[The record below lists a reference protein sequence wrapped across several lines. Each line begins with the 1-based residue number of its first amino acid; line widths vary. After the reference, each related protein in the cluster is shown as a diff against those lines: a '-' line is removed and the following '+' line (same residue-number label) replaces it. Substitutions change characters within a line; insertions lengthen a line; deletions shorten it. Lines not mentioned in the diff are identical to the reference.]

1 MNKKSLR
8 EIIIN
13 KRDNQSKK
21 ERHNKSLK
29 IIQNLINLDIYQ
41 NSKVILCYSNF
52 KSEVETL
59 GIIQDAL
66 KTNKTV
72 AFPKVIND
80 TRIVF
85 YQINSLDELKPG
97 YQGILEP
104 NNNQLDYSLIK
115 DALMIV
121 PGTVFDTK
129 GNRLGYG
136 KGYYDRFIAKYKPK
150 YTIGLAYE
158 IQLSNEIIPS
168 KYDQKIDVVITE
180 NNVYK

>member
-1 MNKKSLR
+1 MNNNKLR

-13 KRDNQSKK
+13 KRNNQTK
-21 ERHNKSLK
+21 EQINSKSLK
-29 IIQNLINLDIYQ
+29 ILQKLINLDIYQ
-41 NSKVILCYSNF
+41 KAKTILLYANI

-59 GIIQDAL
+59 EIAQNAL
-66 KTNKTV
+66 KNNKTI

-80 TRIVF
+80 IEMSF
-85 YQINSLDELKPG
+85 HKINFLDDLKPG

-104 NNNQLDYSLIK
+104 SSNQLDYSLIK
-115 DALMIV
+115 DAIMIV

-136 KGYYDRFIAKYKPK
+136 KGYYDRFIAKYRPK

-158 IQLSNEIIPS
+158 IQLSDEITPD
-168 KYDQKIDVVITE
+168 KYDQKIDIVITE

>member
-1 MNKKSLR
+1 MNKKNLR

-13 KRDNQSKK
+13 KRDNEPKE

-29 IIQNLINLDIYQ
+29 IIKKLINLDIYQ
-41 NSKVILCYSNF
+41 SSKIILCYSNI

-59 GIIQDAL
+59 GIIQNAL
-66 KTNKTV
+66 KQDKII
-72 AFPKVIND
+72 ALPKVIND
-80 TRIVF
+80 TEIAF
-85 YQINSLDELKPG
+85 YKINSLNDLKPG

-104 NNNQLDYSLIK
+104 SSDQLDYSLIK

-158 IQLSNEIIPS
+158 IQLSDEIIPD
-168 KYDQKIDVVITE
+168 KFDQKIDIVITE
-180 NNVYK
+180 DKVYR